1 MGVRVQKIASP
12 LAGSDPRAHTHTQM
26 LTSLLQQTRRDTRE
40 ETVPLVLLPPDA
52 GALVV
57 TTSVC
62 TSVCVCLRVIVTTA
76 DAMGS
81 YHESGAALVATSTPG
96 WRHCYNVAS
105 T

>member
-1 MGVRVQKIASP
+1 MQKIASP

-26 LTSLLQQTRRDTRE
+26 LMSLLQQTRRDTRE
-40 ETVPLVLLPPDA
+40 ETVPLMLLLPDG

-62 TSVCVCLRVIVTTA
+62 MSVCVRLCVIVTIA

-81 YHESGAALVATSTPG
+81 YHESGAALLATSTPG
-96 WRHCYNVAS
+96 WRYYYNVTS